1 MITVTEMERMQLRK
15 DVKTLL
21 DILDRNGFDGF
32 KKIVEIFK
40 RDHSPQKEAPTIFP
54 INEKISFR
62 LIDGGLP
69 NGRTTEATRLFH
81 DRA

>member
-1 MITVTEMERMQLRK
+1 MAMVPEMERMQLRE
-15 DVKTLL
+15 DVNELVE
-21 DILDRNGFDGF
+21 ILDRNGFDGF

-62 LIDGGLP
+62 LIDGGSA
-69 NGRTTEATRLFH
+69 RT
-81 DRA
+81 

>member
-1 MITVTEMERMQLRK
+1 MVTEMERIQMRK
-15 DVKTLL
+15 DVNELIDDLGRDDFAGLK
-21 DILDRNGFDGF
+21 R
-32 KKIVEIFK
+32 IVEIFI
-40 RDHSPQKEAPTIFP
+40 RDHNPQKEVPTIFP

-69 NGRTTEATRLFH
+69 NGRTTQDTRLFH